1 MLPGYKSFIDAKK
14 AKKDDEDA
22 ADEDDDMVSNDSL
35 DKGYDYLLSM
45 KIWSLTMEKVNE
57 LVQQRDGKKGEL
69 DTLACKSPEDLWLED
84 LDALEN
90 ALDDYDQSFE
100 DAKSQEAAAQQKA
113 SRNAANKKGG
123 GKKPKKASK
132 YDSDDSDGM
141 GFDGESDYD
150 SDVKPKKKS
159 VKAAPVISK
168 PSTKVTGTRLVNNAV
183 VNAAV
188 EKPVRAPKA
197 PKPEKTSPQVK
208 VAKAATVVAPVM
220 TSSTT
225 LSLAERLAMLKGKT
239 ISSTLSSIASTTSY
253 SVPMTVDDDEPIA
266 TITAS
271 RAPRATK
278 AVPKKVIDYS
288 DDEEKD
294 DFSGDDSDVLSDELV
309 ESESDFDD
317 YDSDD
322 KKSKKTKAE
331 KPTKVAAPVF
341 APKTVS
347 TSTKGIKRAPK
358 QGGAAI
364 TSSKQQVYSP
374 DQATPKVTKK
384 QKKVDVKPKAVKKGT
399 TKVSKK
405 KSFSDDESDVSDEGD
420 DEVVVKRTPKPARQR
435 KTTNYAAY
443 LDEDSEGDD
452 LVDSE
457 EYSDAE

>member
-1 MLPGYKSFIDAKK
+1 
-14 AKKDDEDA
+14 
-22 ADEDDDMVSNDSL
+22 MVSNDSL

-57 LVQQRDGKKGEL
+57 LVQQRDGKKSEL
-69 DTLACKSPEDLWLED
+69 DALACKTPEDLWLED
-84 LDALEN
+84 LDALEH
-90 ALDDYDQSFE
+90 ALDDFDQSFE

-123 GKKPKKASK
+123 KKPKKASK

-141 GFDGESDYD
+141 DFDNESDYD
-150 SDVKPKKKS
+150 SDVKPKKKA
-159 VKAAPVISK
+159 VKAAPIVSK
-168 PSTKVTGTRLVNNAV
+168 PIAKVTGTRLVNNAV
-183 VNAAV
+183 VNAAI

-197 PKPEKTSPQVK
+197 PKPEKTSPPVK
-208 VAKAATVVAPVM
+208 VAKAAAVVAPVT

-225 LSLAERLAMLKGKT
+225 LSLAERLALLKGKT
-239 ISSTLSSIASTTSY
+239 ISSTLSSIAPTTSY
-253 SVPMTVDDDEPIA
+253 SAPISVDDDEPIV

-278 AVPKKVIDYS
+278 AVTKKVIDYS
-288 DDEEKD
+288 DDDEAD
-294 DFSGDDSDVLSDELV
+294 GFSGDDSDVLSDELV

-322 KKSKKTKAE
+322 KKSKKTKAV
-331 KPTKVAAPVF
+331 KPTKVAAPVS
-341 APKTVS
+341 APKPVS

-358 QGGAAI
+358 QGGGAMV
-364 TSSKQQVYSP
+364 SSKHQVYSP
-374 DQATPKVTKK
+374 DQATPKAAKK
-384 QKKVDVKPKAVKKGT
+384 QKKVDAVKPKAVKKVAA
-399 TKVSKK
+399 KVSKK
-405 KSFSDDESDVSDEGD
+405 KSFSDDESEASDVD
-420 DEVVVKRTPKPARQR
+420 DDDVVIKRTPKPARQR

-457 EYSDAE
+457 EYSDDE